1 MALKFLIVYILLGL
15 VWFFVS
21 GLRINAKGILLKIPK
36 LILFFF
42 IWPLVV
48 LVRIERAFRIG
59 KFLKPHS
66 KWHLITRNKVVVKE
80 KKEKL
85 DKNTLFAFLPLIA
98 LLGCTQVENRYIE
111 GVEVSYT
118 ETAIG
123 GVRGIDVSH
132 YQGNIDWA
140 AVSQHGGDSV
150 QFAFIKA
157 TEGKFIDDHLFVR
170 NLTLANQAG
179 IPAGPYHFYRPGYA
193 NTLQVCRFASQLQD
207 AEFDLA
213 PLIDVEVHGGL
224 DKVTFVN
231 HLLEFLELITEE
243 FGRPTVYT
251 SENFYNEFLRGQLDE
266 YPLIIAKYSSQPPR
280 LNDGRTWIGWQY
292 SESEEVDGIRGG
304 VDRIV
309 LAKGVTVNDLIRND
323 GRQTQ

>member
-1 MALKFLIVYILLGL
+1 MVLKFLIVYILLGI

-42 IWPLVV
+42 VWPLVV
-48 LVRIERAFRIG
+48 LVRIEKAYRIG

-80 KKEKL
+80 KKDKL
-85 DKNTLFAFLPLIA
+85 DQNTLFALVPLLA

-111 GVEVSYT
+111 GVEFSFT

-132 YQGNIDWA
+132 YQGTIDWA
-140 AVSQHGGDSV
+140 AVSQHGSDSV

-157 TEGKFIDDHLFVR
+157 TEGKFIDDHLFAR

-179 IPAGPYHFYRPGYA
+179 IPAGPYHFYRPGNA
-193 NTLQVCRFASQLQD
+193 NTLQVRRFASQIKD

-213 PLIDVEVHGGL
+213 PLIDVEVNSGL

-231 HLLEFLELITEE
+231 RLLDFLELITEE
-243 FGRPTVYT
+243 FGRPIVYT
-251 SENFYNEFLRGQLDE
+251 SENFYNELLRGQLDE
-266 YPLIIAKYSSQPPR
+266 YPLIIAKYSPQPPR
-280 LNDGRTWIGWQY
+280 LNDGRTWVGWQY
-292 SESEEVDGIRGG
+292 SESEEVNGIAGG

-309 LAKGVTVNDLIRND
+309 LAAGKTVSDLKKKDSN
-323 GRQTQ
+323 

>member
-1 MALKFLIVYILLGL
+1 MVLKFFIIYILMGL

-21 GLRINAKGILLKIPK
+21 GLRINASSILLKIPK
-36 LILFFF
+36 LIVYFF

-48 LVRIERAFRIG
+48 LVRIERAYRIG

-66 KWHLITRNKVVVKE
+66 KWKFITRNKVVVKE

-98 LLGCTQVENRYIE
+98 LIGCTQVENRYIE
-111 GVEVSYT
+111 GVEISYS

-123 GVRGIDVSH
+123 GVHGIDVSH
-132 YQGNIDWA
+132 YQGVIDWA

-157 TEGKFIDDHLFVR
+157 TEGKFIEDHLFAR
-170 NLTLANQAG
+170 NLKLANQVG
-179 IPAGPYHFYRPGYA
+179 IPAGPYHFYRPGYS
-193 NTLQVCRFASQLQD
+193 NCLQVQRFANQIQD

-224 DKVTFVN
+224 GKVSFVN
-231 HLLEFLELITEE
+231 RLLEFLELITEE
-243 FGRPTVYT
+243 FGRPMVYT

-266 YPLIIAKYSSQPPR
+266 YPLIIAKYSPQPPR
-280 LNDGRTWIGWQY
+280 LNDGRTWVGWQY

-309 LAKGVTVNDLIRND
+309 LAAGKTVSDLKKKDSN
-323 GRQTQ
+323 

>member
-1 MALKFLIVYILLGL
+1 MSTFLVYILIYCLLGL

-21 GLRINAKGILLKIPK
+21 GLRINAKGILFKIPK

-48 LVRIERAFRIG
+48 LVRIERAYRIG

-98 LLGCTQVENRYIE
+98 LIGCTQVENRYIE
-111 GVEVSYT
+111 GVEFSYT
-118 ETAIG
+118 ETVIG

-132 YQGNIDWA
+132 YQGVIDWT
-140 AVSQHGGDSV
+140 AVSEHGSDSV

-157 TEGKFIDDHLFVR
+157 TEGKFLDDHLFVR
-170 NLTLANQAG
+170 NLTLAKQAG
-179 IPAGPYHFYRPGYA
+179 IPAGPYHFYRPGYS
-193 NTLQVCRFASQLQD
+193 NKLQVQRFVSQLQD

-213 PLIDVEVHGGL
+213 PLIDVEVLGGL
-224 DKVTFVN
+224 DKVAFVN
-231 HLLEFLELITEE
+231 RLVEFLELITEE

-251 SENFYNEFLRGQLDE
+251 SENFYNEFLRGQLKE
-266 YPLIIAKYSSQPPR
+266 YPLIIAKYSSHPPR
-280 LNDGRTWIGWQY
+280 LNDGRTWMGWQY
-292 SESEEVDGIRGG
+292 SESEEVNGIRGG

-309 LAKGVTVNDLIRND
+309 LAAGKTAFDLKKQNPN
-323 GRQTQ
+323 